1 MLYGANVSRLHR
13 GMVVRGGASLQPP
26 ELTVADALACT
37 QVWDPVLITAQ
48 IVSVQCLF
56 YIVLGALQF
65 VIIGGPGAR
74 ILAGSQTQRL
84 RPLAAGILRRPA
96 CRQR

>member
-1 MLYGANVSRLHR
+1 
-13 GMVVRGGASLQPP
+13 MVVRGGASLQPP

-65 VIIGGPGAR
+65 VII
-74 ILAGSQTQRL
+74 
-84 RPLAAGILRRPA
+84 
-96 CRQR
+96 